1 MILIVRDIRM
11 CSKAPVTNDTFL
23 LKWKRPISS
32 LVSPFPFM
40 EAILF
45 EYLIN
50 ENEPSGSGDN

>member
-1 MILIVRDIRM
+1 M